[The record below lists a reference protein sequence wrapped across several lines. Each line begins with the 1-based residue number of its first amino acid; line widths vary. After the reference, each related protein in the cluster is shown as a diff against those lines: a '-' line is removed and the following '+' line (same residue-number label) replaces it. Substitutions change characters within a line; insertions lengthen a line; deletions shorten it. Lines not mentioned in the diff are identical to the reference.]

1 MGSSSEP
8 APKTPAM
15 DFGTVNFD
23 DLFDFSPEPL
33 DSREAEVQRQN
44 ETSFLSSGFPG
55 SAGSAGGRTSL
66 VGGDGDAFQQR
77 VKQGDGG
84 GWAGGGGGG
93 EGQQYSQSIGIPQGV
108 IMKTEREDNW
118 ENTNSED
125 TLSKSLESATTARG
139 RKGKAQ
145 DVKVKLERSRQSAR
159 ECRARKK
166 LRYQYVDDIISAR
179 EQANNRL
186 RDELVRLVDMCHE
199 LDKGRVPEGFEE
211 MLRQE
216 SLTQAG
222 QAN

>member
-1 MGSSSEP
+1 MGSSTEP

-33 DSREAEVQRQN
+33 DGREAEVQRQN

-55 SAGSAGGRTSL
+55 SGGSAGG
-66 VGGDGDAFQQR
+66 
-77 VKQGDGG
+77 GG

>member
-1 MGSSSEP
+1 MGAV
-8 APKTPAM
+8 APSRHPRPLGAM

-55 SAGSAGGRTSL
+55 SGGSAGGRTS
-66 VGGDGDAFQQR
+66 V
-77 VKQGDGG
+77 V
-84 GWAGGGGGG
+84 GGGG
-93 EGQQYSQSIGIPQGV
+93 EGQQYSQSIGIPQGM

>member
-1 MGSSSEP
+1 M
-8 APKTPAM
+8 
-15 DFGTVNFD
+15 V
-23 DLFDFSPEPL
+23 
-33 DSREAEVQRQN
+33 
-44 ETSFLSSGFPG
+44 
-55 SAGSAGGRTSL
+55 GG
-66 VGGDGDAFQQR
+66 GGDGDAFQQR

-145 DVKVKLERSRQSAR
+145 DVRVRLERSRQSAR

-166 LRYQYVDDIISAR
+166 LRYQYLDDMIAER
-179 EQANNRL
+179 ENANEKL
-186 RDELVRLVDMCHE
+186 RNEIMLMAGWCQE
-199 LDKGRVPEGFEE
+199 LDMGRLPEGF
-211 MLRQE
+211 
-216 SLTQAG
+216 
-222 QAN
+222 

>member
-1 MGSSSEP
+1 MGSSTEP

-55 SAGSAGGRTSL
+55 SGGSAG
-66 VGGDGDAFQQR
+66 
-77 VKQGDGG
+77 GDGG

>member
-1 MGSSSEP
+1 MGSSTVP

-55 SAGSAGGRTSL
+55 SGGSVGGRTSM
-66 VGGDGDAFQQR
+66 V
-77 VKQGDGG
+77 QGDGG
-84 GWAGGGGGG
+84 GWAGGGGP

>member
-1 MGSSSEP
+1 MGSSTVP

-55 SAGSAGGRTSL
+55 SGGSAGGRTSV

>member
-1 MGSSSEP
+1 MGSSTEP

-55 SAGSAGGRTSL
+55 SGGSAGGRTSV

>member
-1 MGSSSEP
+1 MGV
-8 APKTPAM
+8 APSRHPRPLGSR

-55 SAGSAGGRTSL
+55 SAGSAGG
-66 VGGDGDAFQQR
+66 DGDAFHQR

-84 GWAGGGGGG
+84 GWAGGGGG

>member
-1 MGSSSEP
+1 MGSSTEP

-44 ETSFLSSGFPG
+44 ETSFLSGFPG
-55 SAGSAGGRTSL
+55 SGGSA
-66 VGGDGDAFQQR
+66 GGDGDAFHQR

-139 RKGKAQ
+139 R
-145 DVKVKLERSRQSAR
+145 
-159 ECRARKK
+159 
-166 LRYQYVDDIISAR
+166 
-179 EQANNRL
+179 
-186 RDELVRLVDMCHE
+186 
-199 LDKGRVPEGFEE
+199 
-211 MLRQE
+211 
-216 SLTQAG
+216 
-222 QAN
+222 

>member
-55 SAGSAGGRTSL
+55 SAC
-66 VGGDGDAFQQR
+66 
-77 VKQGDGG
+77 GDGG

-145 DVKVKLERSRQSAR
+145 DVKVRLERSRQSAR

-186 RDELVRLVDMCHE
+186 VDMCHE

>member
-1 MGSSSEP
+1 MGSSTEP

-55 SAGSAGGRTSL
+55 SAGGA
-66 VGGDGDAFQQR
+66 GGDGDAFQQR

-139 RKGKAQ
+139 R
-145 DVKVKLERSRQSAR
+145 

>member
-1 MGSSSEP
+1 MGVQRSSTEP
-8 APKTPAM
+8 APKTPAIM

-55 SAGSAGGRTSL
+55 SAGSAGGRTSM

-108 IMKTEREDNW
+108 I
-118 ENTNSED
+118 
-125 TLSKSLESATTARG
+125 
-139 RKGKAQ
+139 
-145 DVKVKLERSRQSAR
+145 
-159 ECRARKK
+159 
-166 LRYQYVDDIISAR
+166 
-179 EQANNRL
+179 
-186 RDELVRLVDMCHE
+186 
-199 LDKGRVPEGFEE
+199 
-211 MLRQE
+211 
-216 SLTQAG
+216 
-222 QAN
+222 

>member
-1 MGSSSEP
+1 MG
-8 APKTPAM
+8 
-15 DFGTVNFD
+15 GTVNFE

-44 ETSFLSSGFPG
+44 ETGDGGFLSGFSGT
-55 SAGSAGGRTSL
+55 SSGRTSM
-66 VGGDGDAFQQR
+66 V
-77 VKQGDGG
+77 
-84 GWAGGGGGG
+84 GGGG
-93 EGQQYSQSIGIPQGV
+93 EGDAYQQQQYSHSIGIPQGV
-108 IMKTEREDNW
+108 IMKTEQDDNW
-118 ENTNSED
+118 ENANPED
-125 TLSKSLESATTARG
+125 TLSKSLESAKTARG

-166 LRYQYVDDIISAR
+166 LRYQYVDDIIAAR
-179 EQANNRL
+179 EEANNRL
-186 RDELVRLVDMCHE
+186 RDELSRLVDMCHE

-216 SLTQAG
+216 SLSQAG

>member
-1 MGSSSEP
+1 MGSSTEP

-23 DLFDFSPEPL
+23 NLFDFSPEPL

-55 SAGSAGGRTSL
+55 SGGSA
-66 VGGDGDAFQQR
+66 GGDGDAFHQR

-84 GWAGGGGGG
+84 GWAGGGGG

-211 MLRQE
+211 MLRLDKPT
-216 SLTQAG
+216 SLRVSGGFSAW
-222 QAN
+222 AL